1 MNGESPSARHW
12 HHRAS
17 PPPPLGETPNAV
29 VDCGWGRLL
38 FAHTFRSAE
47 ELVASMREERP
58 GSRDIALYVRDPH
71 VVLALSPEEFF
82 LDPSHTYRLT
92 LEPTELDDSAI
103 DVHPLSSPAEAEAIE
118 RLYVEH
124 HMIPVNREFLWANR
138 TGSAATY
145 FVATERD
152 SGEVLGTA
160 LGVDHREA
168 FDDPENGCSLWC
180 LAVSA
185 HAAIPGV
192 GKRLIEGLAGFY
204 AQRGRLHLDLS
215 VLHDNAGAI
224 ALYESMG
231 FERIPVFAMKRR
243 TPLNEPLFTSDGVR
257 ERVNEYSQIII
268 DEALRR
274 GIQVRPLHG
283 RDDYFQLALGGRRID
298 CRETLTSLT
307 NAVAYSRC
315 DDKRITH
322 QVLRDAGLRV
332 PAQILVDDASEAEA
346 FLQRYESVVVKPRRG
361 EQGAG
366 ISVGVRSPADLR
378 TAIEVARA
386 ECSDVLL
393 EERCPGEDLRIL
405 VIDSEVVA
413 AAVRE
418 PPEITGTGEHTIR
431 ELVAKLERRRNT
443 QAVGRIRIPFDEEME
458 RCLSDAGFGL
468 DDRLPEGERL
478 RVRRTANVHKG
489 GTIRDVTPVLNA
501 GLADAAIRATQAIDI
516 PLAGLDF
523 LVVDPREDDYVIIE
537 VNERPALVNHEPQPT
552 AERFIDFLFPQSRA
566 V

>member
-1 MNGESPSARHW
+1 
-12 HHRAS
+12 
-17 PPPPLGETPNAV
+17 
-29 VDCGWGRLL
+29 
-38 FAHTFRSAE
+38 
-47 ELVASMREERP
+47 MREERP

-92 LEPTELDDSAI
+92 LESTDPVESTI

-145 FVATERD
+145 FVAAERD

-160 LGVDHREA
+160 LGIDHCEA
-168 FDDPENGCSLWC
+168 FGDPENGCSLWC

-192 GKRLIEGLAGFY
+192 GKRLIESLASFY
-204 AQRGRLHLDLS
+204 AQRGRRHLDLS

-231 FERIPVFAMKRR
+231 FERIPAFAMKRR

-332 PAQILVDDASEAEA
+332 PAQMLVEDASEARE
-346 FLQRYESVVVKPRRG
+346 FLERHESVVVKPRRG

-366 ISVGVRSPADLR
+366 ISVGVRNPEDLH
-378 TAIEVARA
+378 TAIELARA

-405 VIDSEVVA
+405 VIDSKVVA

-443 QAVGRIRIPFDEEME
+443 QAVGRIRIPVDEEME
-458 RCLSDAGFGL
+458 RCVSDAGFGL
-468 DDRLPEGERL
+468 EDTLPEGERL

-501 GLADAAIRATQAIDI
+501 GLAEAAIQATKAIDI